1 MKHNYALR
9 DALYQ
14 TAEGKKVAVQS
25 KQEVR
30 RQAIRTRIRAL
41 KELVHDTFVTH
52 AHGRKR
58 FDVYQASKETCR
70 ELGIKGGPAYEAA
83 INAVKFAPTSRR
95 SWREAI
101 ELLVPVEADTDNHN
115 VSDYESSDIYLR

>member
-1 MKHNYALR
+1 MKNYALR
-9 DALYQ
+9 DALFASTQ
-14 TAEGKKVAVQS
+14 GKVIAVES
-25 KQEVR
+25 KREVR
-30 RQAIRTRIRAL
+30 RQAIRTRIRTL

-52 AHGRKR
+52 AQGRRR

-70 ELGIKGGPAYEAA
+70 QLGIKGGPAYEAA

-101 ELLVPVEADTDNHN
+101 ELLVPPELDGSEHN
-115 VSDYESSDIYLR
+115 AADYESCDIYMR